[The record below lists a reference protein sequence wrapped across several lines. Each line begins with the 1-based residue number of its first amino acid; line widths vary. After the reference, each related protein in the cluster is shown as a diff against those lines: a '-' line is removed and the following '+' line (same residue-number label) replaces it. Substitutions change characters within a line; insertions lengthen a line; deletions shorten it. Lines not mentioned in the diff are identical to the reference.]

1 MVLAGGART
10 ALSAWRLFAE
20 EMKKKI
26 EELLAIAPLFYGF
39 SDSTI
44 IPQLITLDV
53 ITAAVAAVVA
63 ATAPVVELR
72 RNNRRHAAI

>member
-1 MVLAGGART
+1 M
-10 ALSAWRLFAE
+10 ALVCRGNE
-20 EMKKKI
+20 KI

-63 ATAPVVELR
+63 ATAVVELG
-72 RNNRRHAAI
+72 RNKRRHAAI